1 VNKIVLA
8 LATVAT
14 IGLTTAAFAGT
25 TPSMKDV
32 RPAHAQASVTHKKT
46 VSHRVGAKKVAVAY
60 KHPVYR
66 HGAHVARYSHYTGK
80 KHCAKHVTAKRT
92 VRTKTSAA

>member
-1 VNKIVLA
+1 VNKIMLA

-14 IGLTTAAFAGT
+14 IGLTTAAFAET

-32 RPAHAQASVTHKKT
+32 QPAHAQASVMHKKT
-46 VSHRVGAKKVAVAY
+46 ASHRVGARHVAY

-66 HGAHVARYSHYTGK
+66 PGAHVARYSHYAGK